1 MPARMATS
9 NQQSGKAAEAEAPA
23 EPPSAEAEPAP
34 PPSPRLDFVLT
45 PEAAARLAR
54 APVVTAHRAGRR
66 RGTTAE
72 ILWHDTAEGALAAQG
87 LTIQSGPRGVRTLLR
102 TLPPSDAPW
111 HPCQPPAEI
120 ATLAEGEAPAEAGGA
135 PLVPVAAFTGRRITF
150 RLAMPEG
157 EVAAEL
163 LVGRLRSVAAEH
175 PAARLALSGPLP
187 ALVAAAHRLAG
198 QVPLLPPLAPLAEE
212 ARALATGVAP
222 RPVRLGPPDTSAAT
236 TVEDAFLRACGHLL
250 EVIRQQSARIAPG
263 AGPEGVHQTRVA
275 LRRLRSVF
283 RVFRTATDGPALRG
297 LDARFREVLSV
308 LGPARDWDVFLAGI
322 GREVAAAFPGEKHIA
337 ALLHAA
343 EKRRHEAYVAVLAML
358 DGAPWRL
365 LLLDALG
372 ALLTRPWR
380 AEVPEEA
387 LRALDAPV
395 REFGRGILD
404 RHWTRL
410 RRAGEAF
417 ETLTAE
423 ELHEL
428 RLDGKRLRYA
438 AEVFAPI
445 FGAKAGRRF
454 LRRVAALQD
463 GLGIANDA
471 AVARGL
477 VRSLAVP
484 GNGPRAWAV
493 GVLEGWCEARVVGH
507 RGDAFEAWRRL
518 SGKDRFWSGA

>member
-1 MPARMATS
+1 MTS
-9 NQQSGKAAEAEAPA
+9 EAEAPA
-23 EPPSAEAEPAP
+23 EPPPAAP
-34 PPSPRLDFVLT
+34 PEPSEPPAPRLDFVLA

-54 APVVTAHRAGRR
+54 TPAVTAHRAGRT
-66 RGTTAE
+66 RGTAAE
-72 ILWHDTAEGALAAQG
+72 ILWFDTAEGALAAQG
-87 LTIQSGPRGVRTLLR
+87 LTVQSGRRGARSLLC
-102 TLPPSDAPW
+102 TLPPPEAPW

-120 ATLAEGEAPAEAGGA
+120 AALTDGEAPAEAGGA
-135 PLVPVAAFTGRRITF
+135 PLVPVAAFTGRRLTF

-157 EVAAEL
+157 EVMAEL
-163 LVGRLRSVAAEH
+163 LTGRLRSVAAEH
-175 PAARLALSGPLP
+175 PVARLGLSGPGP
-187 ALVAAAHRLAG
+187 AMLAAAHRLAD

-212 ARALATGVAP
+212 ARALATGTAP
-222 RPVRLGPPDTSAAT
+222 RPPRLGPPDTSAAA

-250 EVIRQQSARIAPG
+250 EVIRQQSARIAHG

-283 RVFRTATDGPALRG
+283 RVFRSATDGPTLRG

-308 LGPARDWDVFLAGI
+308 LGPARDWDVFLAGT
-322 GREVAAAFPGEKHIA
+322 GHDVAAAFPGEKRIA
-337 ALLHAA
+337 ALLRAA
-343 EKRRHEAYVAVLAML
+343 EKRRHDAYVAVLAML
-358 DGAPWRL
+358 EGTPWRL

-372 ALLTRPWR
+372 ALLMRPWR
-380 AEVPEEA
+380 TEVPEEA
-387 LRALDAPV
+387 VQALDAPV
-395 REFGRGILD
+395 RDFGRNILN
-404 RHWTRL
+404 RRWTRL

-454 LRRVAALQD
+454 LRRVAMLQD

-477 VRSLAVP
+477 ARSLEVP
-484 GNGPRAWAV
+484 GNGARAWAV
-493 GVLEGWCEARVVGH
+493 GVLEGWCEARVDGH
-507 RGDAFEAWRRL
+507 RGDAFEAWERL